1 MSTTNT
7 VLLVASYYGA
17 YQSKVIG
24 CIVVLEQITLT
35 PPHGIVFGYI
45 IAMKIFQ
52 WQKLFSKETPD

>member
-24 CIVVLEQITLT
+24 CIVVLEQITVT

-52 WQKLFSKETPD
+52 WQ